1 MTSRRR
7 ILLIVNPTAGSCR
20 QERLAK
26 IVRSLRERG
35 CTICLQETRKA
46 GDARDLAADID
57 CDGFDAI
64 VVAGGDGTINE
75 VLNGL
80 PSEAPP
86 LAILPLGTINV
97 LAKEIKLPSSIHGL
111 ADMIT
116 SGPSRRVSI
125 GEANGRRFFMM
136 ASVGLDADIV
146 EHVSLNL
153 KRHIGKWAYLYETIK
168 RFIIKKPSRYRLHV
182 GGREREV
189 AGAII
194 ANGRYYAGR
203 FVTSPTAHL
212 EKPCLDICAL
222 TRFGRLA
229 LPSYLI
235 ALGLGRLASHADVQI
250 DQVTDLDLL
259 APVGA
264 PLQADGELLCRLP
277 AHIRILPAAVR
288 LIFPR
293 TSPGTSQSS

>member
-1 MTSRRR
+1 MTSRRH
-7 ILLIVNPTAGSCR
+7 ILLVVNPTAGSCR
-20 QERLAK
+20 RGRLAE
-26 IVRSLRERG
+26 IIRSLEERG
-35 CTICLQETRKA
+35 CIITRRETRKS
-46 GDARDLAADID
+46 GDAERFAANID
-57 CDGFDAI
+57 CGGFDAV

-80 PSEAPP
+80 PNDAPP

-97 LAKEIKLPSSIHGL
+97 LAKEIDLPSSIQGL
-111 ADMIT
+111 ADTVT
-116 SGPSRRVSI
+116 SGPSRPVSV

-146 EHVSLNL
+146 ENVDLNL
-153 KRHIGKWAYLYETIK
+153 KRRIGKLAYLYETIK
-168 RFIIKKPSRYRLHV
+168 QFITKTPVRYRLRIGDGEH
-182 GGREREV
+182 EV
-189 AGAII
+189 AGAVI

-203 FVTSPTAHL
+203 FVTSLTADL
-212 EKPCLDICAL
+212 ETPCLDICHL

-235 ALGLGRLASHADVQI
+235 SLGFGRLASHAGVRI
-250 DQVTDLDLL
+250 DRVTALALL
-259 APVGA
+259 APIGA

-288 LIFPR
+288 LIFPG
-293 TSPGTSQSS
+293 S